1 MNTQFEVPTHPLCVA
16 LSEDHINRGK
26 AAISSCRE
34 MFQRAIKVKPSAANV
49 RMASKEIK
57 KYGLNS
63 INASE
68 AIAAEAEQRHK
79 EQLLEAGLKN
89 RGLEYVA

>member
-1 MNTQFEVPTHPLCVA
+1 MNTQFEIPTHPLCVA
-16 LSEDHINRGK
+16 LSDDYISRGK
-26 AAISSCRE
+26 TAISNCRE
-34 MFQRAIKVKPSAANV
+34 LFQRAIKVKPSAANV
-49 RMASKEIK
+49 RMASKEIN

-68 AIAAEAEQRHK
+68 AIAIEAEQRHK
-79 EQLLEAGLKN
+79 EQLLEAGLIK